1 VPRAAVLLPARDA
14 AGTVRAAAVSI
25 LRQGFR
31 DLALVAV
38 DDGSVDDT
46 AQLAREVGVVGPPA
60 LAAEVAVDRYRMLNH
75 AKSFKKQMMTAK
87 RFAFL
92 PEQVEVVEGDEV
104 TINVRSA
111 DGTHGIEIE
120 KLKVKKAIPRGG
132 EVVTLSFTAP
142 APGRYVIKCSEYCG
156 RGHDD
161 MKSVL
166 VVAARTR

>member
-1 VPRAAVLLPARDA
+1 MQVWKTSMRVSGLAA
-14 AGTVRAAAVSI
+14 
-25 LRQGFR
+25 
-31 DLALVAV
+31 
-38 DDGSVDDT
+38 
-46 AQLAREVGVVGPPA
+46 A
-60 LAAEVAVDRYRMLNH
+60 LAAVTVAAGPVLTRAEVPAPRLVTVE
-75 AKSFKKQMMTAK
+75 MTAK

-92 PEQVEVVEGDEV
+92 PEQVEVAEGDEV
-104 TINVRSA
+104 TVNVRSA

-142 APGRYVIKCSEYCG
+142 APGRYLIKCSEYCG

>member
-1 VPRAAVLLPARDA
+1 MQVWTSFMKIGGMAAVLGALAM
-14 AGTVRAAAVSI
+14 AAAPV
-25 LRQGFR
+25 LTRAEAPAPR
-31 DLALVAV
+31 AV
-38 DDGSVDDT
+38 TV
-46 AQLAREVGVVGPPA
+46 E
-60 LAAEVAVDRYRMLNH
+60 
-75 AKSFKKQMMTAK
+75 MTAK

-161 MKSVL
+161 MKSVV

>member
-1 VPRAAVLLPARDA
+1 MQVWKTFMRISGLAA
-14 AGTVRAAAVSI
+14 
-25 LRQGFR
+25 
-31 DLALVAV
+31 
-38 DDGSVDDT
+38 
-46 AQLAREVGVVGPPA
+46 A
-60 LAAEVAVDRYRMLNH
+60 LAAVMVATGPVLTRAEVPAPRLVTVE
-75 AKSFKKQMMTAK
+75 MTAK

-92 PEQVEVVEGDEV
+92 PEQVEVAEGDEV

-142 APGRYVIKCSEYCG
+142 APGRYVIRCSEYCG

>member
-1 VPRAAVLLPARDA
+1 MQVWK
-14 AGTVRAAAVSI
+14 TFVRI
-25 LRQGFR
+25 GGP
-31 DLALVAV
+31 LA
-38 DDGSVDDT
+38 
-46 AQLAREVGVVGPPA
+46 A
-60 LAAEVAVDRYRMLNH
+60 LAVATATAVPVLTRAEVSPPRVVTVE
-75 AKSFKKQMMTAK
+75 MTAK

-166 VVAARTR
+166 VVAPRTR

>member
-1 VPRAAVLLPARDA
+1 MQVWKTFTRIGSLAAALAVVTVA
-14 AGTVRAAAVSI
+14 AGPVLTR
-25 LRQGFR
+25 
-31 DLALVAV
+31 
-38 DDGSVDDT
+38 
-46 AQLAREVGVVGPPA
+46 
-60 LAAEVAVDRYRMLNH
+60 AEVPAPRLVTVE
-75 AKSFKKQMMTAK
+75 MTAK

-92 PEQVEVVEGDEV
+92 PEQVEVAEGDEV

-120 KLKVKKAIPRGG
+120 KLKVRKAIPRGG
-132 EVVTLSFTAP
+132 EAVTLSFTAP

-166 VVAARTR
+166 VVASRTR

>member
-1 VPRAAVLLPARDA
+1 VWTSFMRIGGMAAVLGAVA
-14 AGTVRAAAVSI
+14 MAAAPS
-25 LRQGFR
+25 LTRAEAPAPR
-31 DLALVAV
+31 AV
-38 DDGSVDDT
+38 TV
-46 AQLAREVGVVGPPA
+46 E
-60 LAAEVAVDRYRMLNH
+60 
-75 AKSFKKQMMTAK
+75 MTAK

-132 EVVTLSFTAP
+132 EVVTLSFTAS

>member
-1 VPRAAVLLPARDA
+1 MQVWKTLMRIGGMAAVLA
-14 AGTVRAAAVSI
+14 AVAMAAAPV
-25 LRQGFR
+25 LTRAEAPAPR
-31 DLALVAV
+31 AV
-38 DDGSVDDT
+38 TV
-46 AQLAREVGVVGPPA
+46 E
-60 LAAEVAVDRYRMLNH
+60 
-75 AKSFKKQMMTAK
+75 MTAK

-111 DGTHGIEIE
+111 DGTHGIEID
-120 KLKVKKAIPRGG
+120 KLKLKKAIPRGG

-161 MKSVL
+161 VKSVL

>member
-1 VPRAAVLLPARDA
+1 MQVRKTFMRIGGTAAVLA
-14 AGTVRAAAVSI
+14 AVAVAAA
-25 LRQGFR
+25 
-31 DLALVAV
+31 
-38 DDGSVDDT
+38 
-46 AQLAREVGVVGPPA
+46 PA
-60 LAAEVAVDRYRMLNH
+60 LTRAEAPAPRAVTVE
-75 AKSFKKQMMTAK
+75 MTAK

>member
-1 VPRAAVLLPARDA
+1 MQ
-14 AGTVRAAAVSI
+14 VRKTFMRI
-25 LRQGFR
+25 GGP
-31 DLALVAV
+31 LA
-38 DDGSVDDT
+38 
-46 AQLAREVGVVGPPA
+46 A
-60 LAAEVAVDRYRMLNH
+60 LAAVAVAAAPVLTRAEAPAPR
-75 AKSFKKQMMTAK
+75 AVTVEMTAK

-120 KLKVKKAIPRGG
+120 KLKVKKPIPRGG

-161 MKSVL
+161 MKSVV

>member
-1 VPRAAVLLPARDA
+1 MSMSRTRRQISGAVLGL
-14 AGTVRAAAVSI
+14 AAAVAVAEP
-25 LRQGFR
+25 
-31 DLALVAV
+31 ALTGA
-38 DDGSVDDT
+38 D
-46 AQLAREVGVVGPPA
+46 APAPREVVV
-60 LAAEVAVDRYRMLNH
+60 EMI
-75 AKSFKKQMMTAK
+75 AK

-111 DGTHGIEIE
+111 DGTHGLEIG
-120 KLKVKKAIPRGG
+120 KLKLKKAVPRGG
-132 EVVTLSFTAP
+132 EVVTLSFRAP
-142 APGRYVIKCSEYCG
+142 APGRYVIRCSEYCG

>member
-1 VPRAAVLLPARDA
+1 MQVWTSFMRIGGMAA
-14 AGTVRAAAVSI
+14 
-25 LRQGFR
+25 
-31 DLALVAV
+31 
-38 DDGSVDDT
+38 
-46 AQLAREVGVVGPPA
+46 A
-60 LAAEVAVDRYRMLNH
+60 LAALAVAAAPALTRAEAPAPRAVTVE
-75 AKSFKKQMMTAK
+75 MTAK

>member
-1 VPRAAVLLPARDA
+1 MQVWKTFMRISSLAA
-14 AGTVRAAAVSI
+14 
-25 LRQGFR
+25 
-31 DLALVAV
+31 
-38 DDGSVDDT
+38 
-46 AQLAREVGVVGPPA
+46 A
-60 LAAEVAVDRYRMLNH
+60 LAAVTVAAGPVLTRAEGPAPRLVTVE
-75 AKSFKKQMMTAK
+75 MTAK
-87 RFAFL
+87 RFVFL
-92 PEQVEVVEGDEV
+92 PEQVEVAEGDEV

-132 EVVTLSFTAP
+132 EAVTLSFTAP

-166 VVAARTR
+166 VVASRTR

>member
-1 VPRAAVLLPARDA
+1 MQVWKTFTRLSGLAA
-14 AGTVRAAAVSI
+14 
-25 LRQGFR
+25 
-31 DLALVAV
+31 
-38 DDGSVDDT
+38 
-46 AQLAREVGVVGPPA
+46 A
-60 LAAEVAVDRYRMLNH
+60 LAAVTVATGPVLTRAEVPAPRLVTVE
-75 AKSFKKQMMTAK
+75 MTAK

-92 PEQVEVVEGDEV
+92 PEQVEAVEGDEV

-111 DGTHGIEIE
+111 DGTHGIEVE

-166 VVAARTR
+166 VVAPRTR

>member
-1 VPRAAVLLPARDA
+1 MQVWKTSMRISGLAA
-14 AGTVRAAAVSI
+14 
-25 LRQGFR
+25 
-31 DLALVAV
+31 
-38 DDGSVDDT
+38 
-46 AQLAREVGVVGPPA
+46 A
-60 LAAEVAVDRYRMLNH
+60 LAAVTVAAGPVLTRAEVPAPRLVTVE
-75 AKSFKKQMMTAK
+75 MTAK

-92 PEQVEVVEGDEV
+92 PEQVEVAEGDEV

-166 VVAARTR
+166 VVAARAR

>member
-1 VPRAAVLLPARDA
+1 MQVWKTSMRISGLAA
-14 AGTVRAAAVSI
+14 
-25 LRQGFR
+25 
-31 DLALVAV
+31 
-38 DDGSVDDT
+38 
-46 AQLAREVGVVGPPA
+46 A
-60 LAAEVAVDRYRMLNH
+60 LAAVTVAAGPVLTRAEVPAPRLVTVE
-75 AKSFKKQMMTAK
+75 MTAK

-92 PEQVEVVEGDEV
+92 PEQVEVAEGDEV

-120 KLKVKKAIPRGG
+120 KLKVKKTIPRGG

-166 VVAARTR
+166 VVASRTR

>member
-1 VPRAAVLLPARDA
+1 MQVWRLCRRLIGPAAGLALAAAVAGPAL
-14 AGTVRAAAVSI
+14 TRAAA
-25 LRQGFR
+25 
-31 DLALVAV
+31 
-38 DDGSVDDT
+38 
-46 AQLAREVGVVGPPA
+46 PA
-60 LAAEVAVDRYRMLNH
+60 PRTVTVEMI
-75 AKSFKKQMMTAK
+75 AK

-92 PEQVEVVEGDEV
+92 PEQVEVAEGDEV

-166 VVAARTR
+166 VVASRTR